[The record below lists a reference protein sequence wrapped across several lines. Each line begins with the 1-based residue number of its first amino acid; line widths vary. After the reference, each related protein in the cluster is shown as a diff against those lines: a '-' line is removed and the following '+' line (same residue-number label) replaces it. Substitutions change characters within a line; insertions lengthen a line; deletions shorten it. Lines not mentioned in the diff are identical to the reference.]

1 MGEEYLNKKLIQNL
15 KVGHCQMT
23 VMYVFNEK
31 KDIMHKKINERITA
45 LKKTKEKN
53 THIHSNNIIIP

>member
-1 MGEEYLNKKLIQNL
+1 
-15 KVGHCQMT
+15 MT

>member
-1 MGEEYLNKKLIQNL
+1 
-15 KVGHCQMT
+15 MT

-45 LKKTKEKN
+45 LKNQREKHPY
-53 THIHSNNIIIP
+53 TF